1 MKLLLE
7 NWREYLNERVYGN
20 LISAYSRTSR
30 LSNIKGMLKNG
41 WRIGEY
47 GDFYPGIYLV
57 YNFEE
62 SEYADRWYGTYIM
75 KFAIKA
81 NNKLL
86 IFDPDAAKTV
96 YGKNSDL
103 RSQVKSI
110 DPELLEDKRV
120 EQWLTSNENHP
131 NAGARSHF
139 GGLPDVLKE
148 SINGIMVNTGPK
160 KDGYV
165 AVIYKPENVLTMT
178 SWAKIP
184 EIYSAEKLP
193 REEWLKATQQT
204 ELSAGSQELLYK
216 LIEKYDGDVYKLKTN
231 PPTQED
237 LEAIAETIRY
247 PEPTEEEN
255 LFALKEFYI
264 EYYAYPYSI
273 DDMTLEEFIE
283 EIKNRDDLDLS
294 GLSATEIIDEMLA
307 FETGDDIDFSGSS
320 ASEIIALHAE
330 TGGPISD
337 FIPAGKES
345 SLIDVKRFLNIRDRG
360 ARDFEAQ
367 NFDQYLEWMKKIGLD
382 PQKRTNPYSRET
394 LEWNREVD
402 GIQLP
407 QRIKLA

>member
-41 WRIGEY
+41 WRIGDY
-47 GDFYPGIYLV
+47 GDFEPGIYLV

-81 NNKLL
+81 HNKLL

-103 RSQVKSI
+103 RSQVESI

-120 EQWLTSNENHP
+120 EKWLVSKEKYGATSS
-131 NAGARSHF
+131 GF
-139 GGLPDVLKE
+139 YGLPGVLKE
-148 SINGIMVNTGPK
+148 SINGIMINTGPK

-184 EIYSAEKLP
+184 EVYSAGKLP
-193 REEWLKATQQT
+193 REEWRKSVHVAGA
-204 ELSAGSQELLYK
+204 EGEGMAAGSQELLYK

-255 LFALKEFYI
+255 LRALKEFYI

-307 FETGDDIDFSGSS
+307 FETG
-320 ASEIIALHAE
+320 E
-330 TGGPISD
+330 PISD
-337 FIPAGKES
+337 FIPGKES

-367 NFDQYLEWMKKIGLD
+367 TFDQYLEWMKKIGLD
-382 PQKRTNPYSRET
+382 PQKRTEPYGRKT

>member
-20 LISAYSRTSR
+20 LITAYSRTSR
-30 LSNIKGMLKNG
+30 LSNIEGMLKNG
-41 WRIGEY
+41 WRVGDY
-47 GDFYPGIYLV
+47 GDFEPGIYLV

-75 KFAIKA
+75 KFVIKA

-96 YGKNSDL
+96 YGNNFDL
-103 RSQVKSI
+103 RSQVELI
-110 DPELLEDKRV
+110 DPELLNDEKV
-120 EQWLTSNENHP
+120 ENWLNRKEKY
-131 NAGARSHF
+131 GAHGSGGF
-139 GGLPDVLKE
+139 YGLPDILKE

-184 EIYSAEKLP
+184 ELYSSEKLP
-193 REEWLKATQQT
+193 REQWRKSVQQT
-204 ELSAGSQELLYK
+204 KLAPGSQELLYK

-255 LFALKEFYI
+255 LSALKQFYV
-264 EYYAYPYSI
+264 EHHDYPAIIY
-273 DDMTLEEFIE
+273 DMTLEELIE
-283 EIKNRDDLDLS
+283 V
-294 GLSATEIIDEMLA
+294 IDN
-307 FETGDDIDFSGSS
+307 TDYIDFYDYT
-320 ASEIIALHAE
+320 ASEIIAFYAE
-330 TGGPISD
+330 NEEGSISD
-337 FIPAGKES
+337 FIPAGKDS
-345 SLIDVKRFLNIRDRG
+345 SLIGVKRFLNIRDRG

-367 NFDQYLEWMKKIGLD
+367 TFDQYLEWMKKIGLD
-382 PQKRTNPYSRET
+382 PQKRTDSYSRET
-394 LEWNREVD
+394 LEWNREVGD
-402 GIQLP
+402 IQLP
-407 QRIKLA
+407 QRIKLAQ

>member
-1 MKLLLE
+1 MKLILE

-20 LISAYSRTSR
+20 LITAYSRTSR

-47 GDFYPGIYLV
+47 GDFDPGIYLV

-81 NNKLL
+81 HNKLL
-86 IFDPDAAKTV
+86 IFDPEAAKIV
-96 YGKNSDL
+96 YGENSDL
-103 RSQVKSI
+103 RSQVESI
-110 DPELLEDKRV
+110 DPELLENEKV
-120 EQWLTSNENHP
+120 EKWLISKEKYGATSS
-131 NAGARSHF
+131 GF
-139 GGLPDVLKE
+139 YGLPDVLKE
-148 SINGIMVNTGPK
+148 SINGIMINTGPK

-184 EIYSAEKLP
+184 EIYSSEKLH
-193 REEWLKATQQT
+193 REEWDKSVR
-204 ELSAGSQELLYK
+204 LSGLQAVSQELLYK

-231 PPTQED
+231 PPTQEE

-247 PEPTEEEN
+247 PEPAEEEN

-273 DDMTLEEFIE
+273 NDMTLEELIE
-283 EIKNRDDLDLS
+283 EI
-294 GLSATEIIDEMLA
+294 EI
-307 FETGDDIDFSGSS
+307 TDDIDFSGET

-330 TGGPISD
+330 TGAPISD
-337 FIPAGKES
+337 FIPGKES
-345 SLIDVKRFLNIRDRG
+345 IIVDVKRFLNIRDRG
-360 ARDFEAQ
+360 GRDFEAQ
-367 NFDQYLEWMKKIGLD
+367 TFDQYLEWMKKIGLD
-382 PQKRTNPYSRET
+382 PQKRTEPYGRKT

-402 GIQLP
+402 DIQLP
-407 QRIKLA
+407 QRIKIS

>member
-20 LISAYSRTSR
+20 LITAYSRTSR
-30 LSNIKGMLKNG
+30 LSNIRSMLKNG
-41 WRIGEY
+41 WRIGDY
-47 GDFYPGIYLV
+47 GDFEPGIYLV

-120 EQWLTSNENHP
+120 EQWLISNENHP
-131 NAGARSHF
+131 NAGARSQF

-184 EIYSAEKLP
+184 ELYSSEKLP
-193 REEWLKATQQT
+193 REQWRKSVHLAGAESGLT
-204 ELSAGSQELLYK
+204 AGSQELLYK

-273 DDMTLEEFIE
+273 DDMTLEELIE
-283 EIKNRDDLDLS
+283 EI
-294 GLSATEIIDEMLA
+294 EI
-307 FETGDDIDFSGSS
+307 TDDIDFSGSS

-330 TGGPISD
+330 TGGPISE
-337 FIPAGKES
+337 FIPSKES
-345 SLIDVKRFLNIRDRG
+345 AIVDVKRFLNIRDRG

-367 NFDQYLEWMKKIGLD
+367 TFDQYVEWMKKIGLD
-382 PQKRTNPYSRET
+382 PQKRTEPYGRKT

-402 GIQLP
+402 DIQLP

>member
-1 MKLLLE
+1 MKLILE

-47 GDFYPGIYLV
+47 GDFHPGIYLI

-75 KFAIKA
+75 KFAISA

-86 IFDPDAAKTV
+86 IFDPEAAKTV
-96 YGKNSDL
+96 YGINSDL
-103 RSQVKSI
+103 RSQVELI
-110 DPELLEDKRV
+110 DPELLENEKV
-120 EQWLTSNENHP
+120 EKWLVRKEEYGS
-131 NAGARSHF
+131 AGSGF
-139 GGLPDVLKE
+139 YGLPDVLKE
-148 SINGIMVNTGPK
+148 SINGIMINTGPK

-231 PPTQED
+231 PPTQEE

-247 PEPTEEEN
+247 PELTEEDA
-255 LFALKEFYI
+255 LRILKEFLI
-264 EYYAYPYSI
+264 EGYTYPYSI
-273 DDMTLEEFIE
+273 GDMTLEELIE
-283 EIKNRDDLDLS
+283 EVFHEDS
-294 GLSATEIIDEMLA
+294 MFSYM
-307 FETGDDIDFSGSS
+307 DFSNLS
-320 ASEIIALHAE
+320 ASEIVE
-330 TGGPISD
+330 EFVDVGEPISD
-337 FIPAGKES
+337 FIPGEES
-345 SLIDVKRFLNIRDRG
+345 AIVDVKRFLNIRDRG

-367 NFDQYLEWMKKIGLD
+367 TFDQYLEWMKKIGLD
-382 PQKRTNPYSRET
+382 PQKRTEPYGRKT

-402 GIQLP
+402 DIQLP
-407 QRIKLA
+407 QRIKKAG

>member
-7 NWREYLNERVYGN
+7 NWQEYLNERVYGN
-20 LISAYSRTSR
+20 LITAYSRTSR
-30 LSNIKGMLKNG
+30 LSNIRSMLKNG
-41 WRIGEY
+41 WRIGDY
-47 GDFYPGIYLV
+47 GDFEPGIYLV
-57 YNFEE
+57 YNFDE

-81 NNKLL
+81 HNKLL

-103 RSQVKSI
+103 RSQVESI

-120 EQWLTSNENHP
+120 EKWLVSKEKYGATSS
-131 NAGARSHF
+131 GF
-139 GGLPDVLKE
+139 YGLPGVLKE
-148 SINGIMVNTGPK
+148 SINGIMINTGPK

-184 EIYSAEKLP
+184 EVYSAGKLP
-193 REEWLKATQQT
+193 REEWRKSVHVAGA
-204 ELSAGSQELLYK
+204 EGEGMAAGSQELLYK

-255 LFALKEFYI
+255 LRALKEFYI

-307 FETGDDIDFSGSS
+307 FETG
-320 ASEIIALHAE
+320 E
-330 TGGPISD
+330 PISD
-337 FIPAGKES
+337 FIPGKES

-367 NFDQYLEWMKKIGLD
+367 TFDQYLEWMKKIGLD
-382 PQKRTNPYSRET
+382 PQKRTEPYGRKT

>member
-1 MKLLLE
+1 MKLILE

-41 WRIGEY
+41 WRIGDY
-47 GDFYPGIYLV
+47 GDFEPGIYLV

-81 NNKLL
+81 HNKLL

-103 RSQVKSI
+103 RSQVESI

-120 EQWLTSNENHP
+120 EKWLVSKEKYGATSS
-131 NAGARSHF
+131 GF
-139 GGLPDVLKE
+139 YGLPGVLKE
-148 SINGIMVNTGPK
+148 SINGIMINTGPK

-184 EIYSAEKLP
+184 EVYSAGKLP
-193 REEWLKATQQT
+193 REEWRKSVHVAGA
-204 ELSAGSQELLYK
+204 EGEGMAAGSQELLYK

-255 LFALKEFYI
+255 LRALKEFYI

-307 FETGDDIDFSGSS
+307 FETG
-320 ASEIIALHAE
+320 E
-330 TGGPISD
+330 PISD
-337 FIPAGKES
+337 FIPGKES

-367 NFDQYLEWMKKIGLD
+367 TFDQYLEWMKKIGLD
-382 PQKRTNPYSRET
+382 PQKRTEPYGRKT

-402 GIQLP
+402 DIQLP

>member
-20 LISAYSRTSR
+20 LITAYSRTSR
-30 LSNIKGMLKNG
+30 LSNIEGMLKNG
-41 WRIGEY
+41 WRVGDY
-47 GDFYPGIYLV
+47 GDFEPGIYLV

-75 KFAIKA
+75 KFVIKA

-96 YGKNSDL
+96 YGNNFDL
-103 RSQVKSI
+103 RSQVELI
-110 DPELLEDKRV
+110 DPELLNDEKV
-120 EQWLTSNENHP
+120 ENWLNRKEKF
-131 NAGARSHF
+131 GAHGSGGF
-139 GGLPDVLKE
+139 YGLPDILKE

-184 EIYSAEKLP
+184 ELYSSEKLP
-193 REEWLKATQQT
+193 REQWRKSVQQT
-204 ELSAGSQELLYK
+204 KLAPGSQELLYK

-255 LFALKEFYI
+255 LSALKQFYV
-264 EYYAYPYSI
+264 EHHDYPTIIY
-273 DDMTLEEFIE
+273 DMTLEELIE
-283 EIKNRDDLDLS
+283 V
-294 GLSATEIIDEMLA
+294 IDN
-307 FETGDDIDFSGSS
+307 TDYIDFYDYT
-320 ASEIIALHAE
+320 ASEIIAFYAE
-330 TGGPISD
+330 NEEGSISD
-337 FIPAGKES
+337 FIPAGKDS
-345 SLIDVKRFLNIRDRG
+345 SLIGVKRFLNIRDRG

-367 NFDQYLEWMKKIGLD
+367 TFDQYLEWMKKIGLD
-382 PQKRTNPYSRET
+382 PQKRTDSYSRET
-394 LEWNREVD
+394 LEWNREVGD
-402 GIQLP
+402 IQLP
-407 QRIKLA
+407 QRIKLAQ

>member
-20 LISAYSRTSR
+20 LITAYSRTSR

-47 GDFYPGIYLV
+47 GDFDPGIYLV

-81 NNKLL
+81 HNKLL
-86 IFDPDAAKTV
+86 IFDQEAAKIA
-96 YGKNSDL
+96 YGENADL
-103 RSQVKSI
+103 RSQVELI
-110 DPELLEDKRV
+110 DPELLKNEKV
-120 EQWLTSNENHP
+120 EKWLISKEKHDGRGP
-131 NAGARSHF
+131 GSGF
-139 GGLPDVLKE
+139 YGLPDVLKE
-148 SINGIMVNTGPK
+148 SINGIMINTGPK

-184 EIYSAEKLP
+184 EIYSSEKLH
-193 REEWLKATQQT
+193 REEWDKSVR
-204 ELSAGSQELLYK
+204 LSGLQAVSQELLYK

-231 PPTQED
+231 PPTQEE

-247 PEPTEEEN
+247 PEPAEEEN

-273 DDMTLEEFIE
+273 NDMTLEELIAEIE
-283 EIKNRDDLDLS
+283 I
-294 GLSATEIIDEMLA
+294 T
-307 FETGDDIDFSGSS
+307 DDIDFSGET

-330 TGGPISD
+330 TGAPISD
-337 FIPAGKES
+337 FIPGKES
-345 SLIDVKRFLNIRDRG
+345 IIVDVKRFLNIRDRG

-367 NFDQYLEWMKKIGLD
+367 TFDQYLEWMKKIGLD
-382 PQKRTNPYSRET
+382 PQKRTEPYGRKT

-402 GIQLP
+402 DIQLP
-407 QRIKLA
+407 QRIKIS

>member
-41 WRIGEY
+41 WRIGDY
-47 GDFYPGIYLV
+47 GDFEPGIYLV

-62 SEYADRWYGTYIM
+62 SENADRWYGTYIM

-81 NNKLL
+81 HNKLL

-103 RSQVKSI
+103 RSQVESI

-120 EQWLTSNENHP
+120 EKWLVSKEKYGATSS
-131 NAGARSHF
+131 GF
-139 GGLPDVLKE
+139 YGLPGVLKE
-148 SINGIMVNTGPK
+148 SINGIMINTGPK

-184 EIYSAEKLP
+184 EVYSAGKLP
-193 REEWLKATQQT
+193 REEWRKSVHVAGA
-204 ELSAGSQELLYK
+204 EGEGMAAGSQELLYK

-255 LFALKEFYI
+255 LRALKEFYI

-307 FETGDDIDFSGSS
+307 FETG
-320 ASEIIALHAE
+320 E
-330 TGGPISD
+330 PISD
-337 FIPAGKES
+337 FIPGKES

-367 NFDQYLEWMKKIGLD
+367 TFDQYLEWMKKIGLD
-382 PQKRTNPYSRET
+382 PQKRTEPYGRKT

>member
-20 LISAYSRTSR
+20 LITAYSRTSR
-30 LSNIKGMLKNG
+30 LSNIEGMLKNG
-41 WRIGEY
+41 WRVGDY
-47 GDFYPGIYLV
+47 GDFEPGIYLV

-96 YGKNSDL
+96 YGNNFDL
-103 RSQVKSI
+103 RSQVELI
-110 DPELLEDKRV
+110 DPELLNDEKV
-120 EQWLTSNENHP
+120 ENWLNRKEKY
-131 NAGARSHF
+131 GAHGSGGF
-139 GGLPDVLKE
+139 YGLPDILKE

-184 EIYSAEKLP
+184 ELYSSEKLP
-193 REEWLKATQQT
+193 REQWRKSVQQT
-204 ELSAGSQELLYK
+204 KLAPGSQELLYK

-247 PEPTEEEN
+247 PEPTEEES
-255 LFALKEFYI
+255 LSALKQFYV
-264 EYYAYPYSI
+264 EHHDYPTIIY
-273 DDMTLEEFIE
+273 DMTLEELIE
-283 EIKNRDDLDLS
+283 V
-294 GLSATEIIDEMLA
+294 IDN
-307 FETGDDIDFSGSS
+307 TDYIDFYDFS
-320 ASEIIALHAE
+320 ASEIIAFYTE
-330 TGGPISD
+330 NEEGSISD
-337 FIPAGKES
+337 FIPAGKDS
-345 SLIDVKRFLNIRDRG
+345 SLIGVKRFLNIRDRG

-367 NFDQYLEWMKKIGLD
+367 TFDQYLEWMKKIGLD
-382 PQKRTNPYSRET
+382 PQKRTDSYSRET
-394 LEWNREVD
+394 LEWNREVGD
-402 GIQLP
+402 IQLP
-407 QRIKLA
+407 QRIKLAQ

>member
-1 MKLLLE
+1 
-7 NWREYLNERVYGN
+7 
-20 LISAYSRTSR
+20 
-30 LSNIKGMLKNG
+30 
-41 WRIGEY
+41 
-47 GDFYPGIYLV
+47 
-57 YNFEE
+57 
-62 SEYADRWYGTYIM
+62 
-75 KFAIKA
+75 
-81 NNKLL
+81 
-86 IFDPDAAKTV
+86 
-96 YGKNSDL
+96 
-103 RSQVKSI
+103 
-110 DPELLEDKRV
+110 
-120 EQWLTSNENHP
+120 
-131 NAGARSHF
+131 
-139 GGLPDVLKE
+139 
-148 SINGIMVNTGPK
+148 
-160 KDGYV
+160 
-165 AVIYKPENVLTMT
+165 MT

-184 EIYSAEKLP
+184 EVYSAGKLP
-193 REEWLKATQQT
+193 REEWRKSVHVAGA
-204 ELSAGSQELLYK
+204 EGEGMAAGSQELLYK

-255 LFALKEFYI
+255 LRALKEFYI

-307 FETGDDIDFSGSS
+307 FETG
-320 ASEIIALHAE
+320 E
-330 TGGPISD
+330 PISD
-337 FIPAGKES
+337 FIPGKES

-367 NFDQYLEWMKKIGLD
+367 TFDQYVEWMKKIGLD
-382 PQKRTNPYSRET
+382 PQKRTEPYGRKT

>member
-20 LISAYSRTSR
+20 LITAYSRTSR

-47 GDFYPGIYLV
+47 GDFDPGIYLV

-81 NNKLL
+81 HNKLL
-86 IFDPDAAKTV
+86 IFDPEAAKIV
-96 YGKNSDL
+96 YGENSDL
-103 RSQVKSI
+103 RSQVESI
-110 DPELLEDKRV
+110 DPELLENEKV
-120 EQWLTSNENHP
+120 EKWLISKEKHDGWGP
-131 NAGARSHF
+131 GSGF
-139 GGLPDVLKE
+139 YGLPDVLKE
-148 SINGIMVNTGPK
+148 SINGIMINTGPK

-165 AVIYKPENVLTMT
+165 AVIYKPENILTMT

-184 EIYSAEKLP
+184 EIYSSEKLH
-193 REEWLKATQQT
+193 REEWDKSVR
-204 ELSAGSQELLYK
+204 LSGLQAVSQELLYK

-231 PPTQED
+231 PPTQEE

-247 PEPTEEEN
+247 PEPAEEEN

-273 DDMTLEEFIE
+273 NDMTLEELIE
-283 EIKNRDDLDLS
+283 EI
-294 GLSATEIIDEMLA
+294 EI
-307 FETGDDIDFSGSS
+307 TDDIDFSGET

-330 TGGPISD
+330 TGAPISD
-337 FIPAGKES
+337 FIPGKES
-345 SLIDVKRFLNIRDRG
+345 IIVDVKRFLNIRDRG

-367 NFDQYLEWMKKIGLD
+367 TFDQYLEWMKKIGLD
-382 PQKRTNPYSRET
+382 PQKRTEPYGRKT

-402 GIQLP
+402 DIQLP
-407 QRIKLA
+407 QRIKIS

>member
-20 LISAYSRTSR
+20 LITAYSRTSR

-47 GDFYPGIYLV
+47 GDFDPGIYLV

-81 NNKLL
+81 HNKLL
-86 IFDPDAAKTV
+86 IFDQEAAKIA
-96 YGKNSDL
+96 YGENADL
-103 RSQVKSI
+103 RSQVELI
-110 DPELLEDKRV
+110 DPELLKNEKV
-120 EQWLTSNENHP
+120 EKWLISKEKHDGHP
-131 NAGARSHF
+131 SSGF
-139 GGLPDVLKE
+139 YGLPDVLKE
-148 SINGIMVNTGPK
+148 SINGIMINTGPK

-184 EIYSAEKLP
+184 EIYSSEKLH
-193 REEWLKATQQT
+193 REEWDKSVR
-204 ELSAGSQELLYK
+204 LSGLQAVSQELLYK

-231 PPTQED
+231 PPTQEE

-247 PEPTEEEN
+247 PEPAEEEN

-273 DDMTLEEFIE
+273 NDMTLEELIE
-283 EIKNRDDLDLS
+283 EI
-294 GLSATEIIDEMLA
+294 EI
-307 FETGDDIDFSGSS
+307 TDDIDFSGET
-320 ASEIIALHAE
+320 AAEIIALHAE
-330 TGGPISD
+330 TGAPISD
-337 FIPAGKES
+337 FIPGKES
-345 SLIDVKRFLNIRDRG
+345 IIVDVKRFLNIRDRG

-367 NFDQYLEWMKKIGLD
+367 TFDQYLEWMKKIGLD
-382 PQKRTNPYSRET
+382 PQKRTEPYGRKT

-402 GIQLP
+402 DIQLP
-407 QRIKLA
+407 QRIKIS

>member
-20 LISAYSRTSR
+20 LITAYSRTSR
-30 LSNIKGMLKNG
+30 LSNIEGMLKNG
-41 WRIGEY
+41 WRVGDY
-47 GDFYPGIYLV
+47 GDFEPGIYLV

-96 YGKNSDL
+96 YGNNFDL
-103 RSQVKSI
+103 RSQVELI
-110 DPELLEDKRV
+110 DPELLNDEKV
-120 EQWLTSNENHP
+120 ENWLNRKEKY
-131 NAGARSHF
+131 GAHGSGGF
-139 GGLPDVLKE
+139 YGLPDILKE

-184 EIYSAEKLP
+184 ELYSSEKLP
-193 REEWLKATQQT
+193 REQWRKSVQQT
-204 ELSAGSQELLYK
+204 KLAPGSQELLYK

-255 LFALKEFYI
+255 LSALKQFYV
-264 EYYAYPYSI
+264 EHHDYPTIIY
-273 DDMTLEEFIE
+273 DMTLEELIE
-283 EIKNRDDLDLS
+283 V
-294 GLSATEIIDEMLA
+294 IDN
-307 FETGDDIDFSGSS
+307 TDYIDFYDYT
-320 ASEIIALHAE
+320 ASEIIAFYAE
-330 TGGPISD
+330 NEEGSISD
-337 FIPAGKES
+337 FIPAGKDS
-345 SLIDVKRFLNIRDRG
+345 SLIGVKRFLNIRDRG

-367 NFDQYLEWMKKIGLD
+367 TFDQYLEWMKKIGLD
-382 PQKRTNPYSRET
+382 PQKRTDSYSRET
-394 LEWNREVD
+394 LEWNREVGD
-402 GIQLP
+402 IQLP
-407 QRIKLA
+407 QRIKLAQ

>member
-1 MKLLLE
+1 MKLILE
-7 NWREYLNERVYGN
+7 NWREYMNERVYGN

-30 LSNIKGMLKNG
+30 LSNIRGMLKNG
-41 WRIGEY
+41 WRIGDY
-47 GDFYPGIYLV
+47 GDFYPGIYLI

-81 NNKLL
+81 HNKLL

-103 RSQVKSI
+103 RSQVESI
-110 DPELLEDKRV
+110 NPELLEDKKV
-120 EQWLTSNENHP
+120 EKWLISKEKYGATSS
-131 NAGARSHF
+131 GF
-139 GGLPDVLKE
+139 YGLPDVLKE
-148 SINGIMVNTGPK
+148 SINGIMINTGPK

-184 EIYSAEKLP
+184 EIYSSEKLH
-193 REEWLKATQQT
+193 REEWDKSVR
-204 ELSAGSQELLYK
+204 LSGLQAVSQELLYK

-231 PPTQED
+231 PPTQEE

-273 DDMTLEEFIE
+273 NDMTLEEFIE

-294 GLSATEIIDEMLA
+294 SLSATEIIDEMLA
-307 FETGDDIDFSGSS
+307 FS
-320 ASEIIALHAE
+320 AGE
-330 TGGPISD
+330 PISD
-337 FIPAGKES
+337 FIPGKES
-345 SLIDVKRFLNIRDRG
+345 AIVDIKRFLNIRDRG

-367 NFDQYLEWMKKIGLD
+367 TFDQYLEWMKKIGLD
-382 PQKRTNPYSRET
+382 PQKRTEPYGRKT

-402 GIQLP
+402 DIQLP

>member
-81 NNKLL
+81 HNKLL

-103 RSQVKSI
+103 RSQVESI
-110 DPELLEDKRV
+110 DPELLENEKV
-120 EQWLTSNENHP
+120 EKWLVSKEKHGGHP
-131 NAGARSHF
+131 SSGF
-139 GGLPDVLKE
+139 YGLPDVLKE
-148 SINGIMVNTGPK
+148 SINGIMINTGPK

-193 REEWLKATQQT
+193 REKWLKSVQQT
-204 ELSAGSQELLYK
+204 ELASGSQELLYK

-273 DDMTLEEFIE
+273 DDMTLEELIE
-283 EIKNRDDLDLS
+283 EI
-294 GLSATEIIDEMLA
+294 EI
-307 FETGDDIDFSGSS
+307 TDDIDFSGSS

-367 NFDQYLEWMKKIGLD
+367 TFDQYLEWMKKIGLD

>member
-1 MKLLLE
+1 MLKTCLGADKMKLLLE
-7 NWREYLNERVYGN
+7 NWRQYLNERVYGN
-20 LISAYSRTSR
+20 LITAYSRTSR
-30 LSNIKGMLKNG
+30 LSNIRSMLKNG
-41 WRIGEY
+41 WRIGDY
-47 GDFYPGIYLV
+47 GDFEPGIYLV

-81 NNKLL
+81 HNKLL

-103 RSQVKSI
+103 RSQVESI

-120 EQWLTSNENHP
+120 EKWLVSKEKYGATSS
-131 NAGARSHF
+131 GF
-139 GGLPDVLKE
+139 YGLPGVLKE
-148 SINGIMVNTGPK
+148 SINGIMINTGPK

-184 EIYSAEKLP
+184 EVYSAGKLP
-193 REEWLKATQQT
+193 REEWRKSVHVAGA
-204 ELSAGSQELLYK
+204 EGEGMAAGSQELLYK

-255 LFALKEFYI
+255 LRALKEFYI

-307 FETGDDIDFSGSS
+307 FETG
-320 ASEIIALHAE
+320 E
-330 TGGPISD
+330 PISD
-337 FIPAGKES
+337 FIPGKES

-367 NFDQYLEWMKKIGLD
+367 TFDQYLEWMKKIGLD
-382 PQKRTNPYSRET
+382 PQKRTEPYGRKT

>member
-7 NWREYLNERVYGN
+7 NWQEYLNERVYGN
-20 LISAYSRTSR
+20 LITAYSRTSR
-30 LSNIKGMLKNG
+30 LSNIRSMLKNG
-41 WRIGEY
+41 WRIGDY
-47 GDFYPGIYLV
+47 GDFEPGIYLV

-81 NNKLL
+81 HNKLL

-103 RSQVKSI
+103 RSQVESI

-120 EQWLTSNENHP
+120 EKWLVSKEKYGATSS
-131 NAGARSHF
+131 GF
-139 GGLPDVLKE
+139 YGLPGVLKE
-148 SINGIMVNTGPK
+148 SINGIMINTGPK

-184 EIYSAEKLP
+184 EVYSAGKLP
-193 REEWLKATQQT
+193 REEWRKSVHVAGA
-204 ELSAGSQELLYK
+204 EGEGMAAGSQELLYK

-255 LFALKEFYI
+255 LRALKEFYI

-307 FETGDDIDFSGSS
+307 FETG
-320 ASEIIALHAE
+320 E
-330 TGGPISD
+330 PISD
-337 FIPAGKES
+337 FIPGKES

-367 NFDQYLEWMKKIGLD
+367 TFDQYLEWMKKIGLD
-382 PQKRTNPYSRET
+382 PQKRTEPYGRKT

>member
-1 MKLLLE
+1 MLKTCLGADKMKLLLE
-7 NWREYLNERVYGN
+7 NWRQYLNERVYGN
-20 LISAYSRTSR
+20 LITAYSRTSR
-30 LSNIKGMLKNG
+30 LSNIRSMLKNG
-41 WRIGEY
+41 WRIGDY
-47 GDFYPGIYLV
+47 GDFEPGIYLV

-81 NNKLL
+81 HNKLL

-103 RSQVKSI
+103 RSQVESI

-120 EQWLTSNENHP
+120 EKWLVSKEKYGATSS
-131 NAGARSHF
+131 GF
-139 GGLPDVLKE
+139 YGLPGVLKE
-148 SINGIMVNTGPK
+148 SINGIMINTGPK

-184 EIYSAEKLP
+184 EVYSAGKLP
-193 REEWLKATQQT
+193 REEWRKSVHVAGA
-204 ELSAGSQELLYK
+204 EGEGMAAGSQELLYK

-255 LFALKEFYI
+255 LRALKEFYI

-273 DDMTLEEFIE
+273 DDMTLEELIE
-283 EIKNRDDLDLS
+283 EIEITDDIDFS
-294 GLSATEIIDEMLA
+294 GSSATEIIDEMLA
-307 FETGDDIDFSGSS
+307 FETG
-320 ASEIIALHAE
+320 E
-330 TGGPISD
+330 PISD
-337 FIPAGKES
+337 FIPGKES

-367 NFDQYLEWMKKIGLD
+367 TFDQYLEWMKKIGLD
-382 PQKRTNPYSRET
+382 PQKRTEPYGRKT

>member
-7 NWREYLNERVYGN
+7 NWRQYLNERVYGN
-20 LISAYSRTSR
+20 LITAYSRTSR
-30 LSNIKGMLKNG
+30 LSNIRSMLKNG
-41 WRIGEY
+41 WRIGDY
-47 GDFYPGIYLV
+47 GDFEPGIYLV

-81 NNKLL
+81 HNKLL

-103 RSQVKSI
+103 RSQVESI

-120 EQWLTSNENHP
+120 EKWLVSKEKYGATSS
-131 NAGARSHF
+131 GF
-139 GGLPDVLKE
+139 YGLPGVLKE
-148 SINGIMVNTGPK
+148 SINGIMINTGPK

-184 EIYSAEKLP
+184 EVYSAGKLP
-193 REEWLKATQQT
+193 REEWRKSVHVAGA
-204 ELSAGSQELLYK
+204 EGEGMAAGSQELLYK

-255 LFALKEFYI
+255 LRALKEFYI

-307 FETGDDIDFSGSS
+307 FETG
-320 ASEIIALHAE
+320 E
-330 TGGPISD
+330 PISD
-337 FIPAGKES
+337 FIPGKES

-367 NFDQYLEWMKKIGLD
+367 TFDQYLEWMKKIGLD
-382 PQKRTNPYSRET
+382 PQKRTEPYGRKT

>member
-41 WRIGEY
+41 WRIGDY
-47 GDFYPGIYLV
+47 GDFEPGIYLV

-81 NNKLL
+81 HNKLL

-103 RSQVKSI
+103 RSQVESI

-120 EQWLTSNENHP
+120 EKWLVSKEKYGATSS
-131 NAGARSHF
+131 GF
-139 GGLPDVLKE
+139 YGLPGVLKE
-148 SINGIMVNTGPK
+148 SINGIMINTGPK

-184 EIYSAEKLP
+184 EVYSAGKLP
-193 REEWLKATQQT
+193 REEWRKSVHVAGA
-204 ELSAGSQELLYK
+204 EGEGMAAGSQELLYK

-255 LFALKEFYI
+255 LRALKEFYI

-307 FETGDDIDFSGSS
+307 FETG
-320 ASEIIALHAE
+320 E
-330 TGGPISD
+330 PISD
-337 FIPAGKES
+337 FIPGKES

-367 NFDQYLEWMKKIGLD
+367 TFDQYLEWMKKIGLD
-382 PQKRTNPYSRET
+382 PQKRTEPYGRKT

-402 GIQLP
+402 DIQLP

>member
-1 MKLLLE
+1 MKLILE

-41 WRIGEY
+41 WRIGDY
-47 GDFYPGIYLV
+47 GDFEPGIYLV

-81 NNKLL
+81 HNKLL

-103 RSQVKSI
+103 RSQVESI

-120 EQWLTSNENHP
+120 EKWLVSKEKYGATSS
-131 NAGARSHF
+131 GF
-139 GGLPDVLKE
+139 YGLPGVLKE
-148 SINGIMVNTGPK
+148 SINGIMINTGPK

-184 EIYSAEKLP
+184 EVYSAGKLP
-193 REEWLKATQQT
+193 REEWRKSVHVAGA
-204 ELSAGSQELLYK
+204 EGEGMAAGSQELLYK

-255 LFALKEFYI
+255 LRALKEFYI

-307 FETGDDIDFSGSS
+307 FETG
-320 ASEIIALHAE
+320 E
-330 TGGPISD
+330 PISD
-337 FIPAGKES
+337 FIPGKES

-367 NFDQYLEWMKKIGLD
+367 TFDQYLEWMKKIGLD
-382 PQKRTNPYSRET
+382 PQKRTEPYGRKT

>member
-7 NWREYLNERVYGN
+7 NWRQYLNERVYGN
-20 LISAYSRTSR
+20 LITAYSRTSR
-30 LSNIKGMLKNG
+30 LSNIRSMLKNG
-41 WRIGEY
+41 WRIGDY
-47 GDFYPGIYLV
+47 GDFEPGIYLV
-57 YNFEE
+57 YNFDE

-81 NNKLL
+81 HNKLL

-103 RSQVKSI
+103 RSQVESI

-120 EQWLTSNENHP
+120 EKWLVSKEKYGATSS
-131 NAGARSHF
+131 GF
-139 GGLPDVLKE
+139 YGLPGVLKE
-148 SINGIMVNTGPK
+148 SINGIMINTGPK

-184 EIYSAEKLP
+184 EVYSAGKLP
-193 REEWLKATQQT
+193 REEWRKSVHVAGA
-204 ELSAGSQELLYK
+204 EGEGMAAGSQELLYK

-255 LFALKEFYI
+255 LRALKEFYI

-307 FETGDDIDFSGSS
+307 FETG
-320 ASEIIALHAE
+320 E
-330 TGGPISD
+330 PISD
-337 FIPAGKES
+337 FIPGKES

-367 NFDQYLEWMKKIGLD
+367 TFDQYLEWMKKIGLD
-382 PQKRTNPYSRET
+382 PQKRTEPYGRKT

>member
-20 LISAYSRTSR
+20 LITAYSRTSR

-47 GDFYPGIYLV
+47 GDFDPGIYLV

-81 NNKLL
+81 HNKLL
-86 IFDPDAAKTV
+86 IFDQEAAKIA
-96 YGKNSDL
+96 YGENADL
-103 RSQVKSI
+103 RSQVELI
-110 DPELLEDKRV
+110 DPELLKNEKV
-120 EQWLTSNENHP
+120 EKWLISKEKHDGWGP
-131 NAGARSHF
+131 GSGF
-139 GGLPDVLKE
+139 YGLPDVLKE
-148 SINGIMVNTGPK
+148 SINGIMINTGPK

-165 AVIYKPENVLTMT
+165 AVIYKPENILTMT

-184 EIYSAEKLP
+184 EIYSSEKLH
-193 REEWLKATQQT
+193 REEWDKSVR
-204 ELSAGSQELLYK
+204 LSGLQAVSQELLYK

-231 PPTQED
+231 PPTQEE

-247 PEPTEEEN
+247 PEPAEEEN

-273 DDMTLEEFIE
+273 NDMTLEELIE
-283 EIKNRDDLDLS
+283 EI
-294 GLSATEIIDEMLA
+294 EI
-307 FETGDDIDFSGSS
+307 TDDIDFSGET

-330 TGGPISD
+330 TGAPISD
-337 FIPAGKES
+337 FIPGKES
-345 SLIDVKRFLNIRDRG
+345 IIVDVKRFLNIRDRG

-367 NFDQYLEWMKKIGLD
+367 TFDQYLEWMKKIGLD
-382 PQKRTNPYSRET
+382 PQKRTEPYGRKT

-402 GIQLP
+402 DIQLP
-407 QRIKLA
+407 QRIKIS